1 MKAETLVLASASP
14 RRADYLRMLGIP
26 FEVDPADVDESWIDG
41 ESPEAHVD
49 RLARAKAFSVGS
61 RHPSRAVLGGDT
73 VVVLD
78 GVILGKPRDAEDAVG
93 MLLQLQGRDHV
104 VVSGLALLA
113 ETGDMLSGISKT
125 RVRLRDFERADAEAY
140 VATGEPLDKAGAY
153 GIQGK
158 GATLVDAIEGDY
170 YTVVGLPIPLMLDL
184 LRRSGR
190 PYDFGRAV

>member
-1 MKAETLVLASASP
+1 VKAETLVLASASP

>member
-1 MKAETLVLASASP
+1 
-14 RRADYLRMLGIP
+14 
-26 FEVDPADVDESWIDG
+26 
-41 ESPEAHVD
+41 
-49 RLARAKAFSVGS
+49 
-61 RHPSRAVLGGDT
+61 
-73 VVVLD
+73 
-78 GVILGKPRDAEDAVG
+78 VILGKPRDAEDAVG